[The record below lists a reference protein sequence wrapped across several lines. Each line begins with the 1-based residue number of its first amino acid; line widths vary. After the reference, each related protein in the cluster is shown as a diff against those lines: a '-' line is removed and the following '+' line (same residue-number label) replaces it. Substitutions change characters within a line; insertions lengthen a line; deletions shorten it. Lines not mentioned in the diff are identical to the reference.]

1 MSEHNVYTLAK
12 TLQNTGGLEQSM
24 GQMLSAFRE
33 TLEKD
38 YLLKIRS
45 AAENEKNFAAEHPP
59 KEVTLLR
66 AMSAFLDE
74 RGRQQIDRM
83 TQGLLFLHTL
93 QHIQQGVE
101 TFGQNGT
108 LLAARSADGTTDTD
122 PPSLQS
128 ARMAGL
134 LLTLALTEQF

>member
-12 TLQNTGGLEQSM
+12 TLQNTSGLEQNLS
-24 GQMLSAFRE
+24 QMLAALKE

-38 YLLKIRS
+38 YLHKIHT
-45 AAENEKNFAAEHPP
+45 AADSEKSFAIEHPP

-74 RGRQQIDRM
+74 NGKQQIDRM

-101 TFGQNGT
+101 NFGQNGT

-122 PPSLQS
+122 PPSVQS

-134 LLTLALTEQF
+134 LLALALTERF

>member
-1 MSEHNVYTLAK
+1 MSDHTVYTLAK
-12 TLQNTGGLEQSM
+12 TLQNTDSLEQNM

-45 AAENEKNFAAEHPP
+45 AAESEKAFAAAHPP
-59 KEVTLLR
+59 REVTLLR
-66 AMSAFLDE
+66 AMAAFADDH
-74 RGRQQIDRM
+74 GKQQIERM

-93 QHIQQGVE
+93 QHIRQGVE

-108 LLAARSADGTTDTD
+108 LLAARSADGTTDTE
-122 PPSLQS
+122 PPSIQS
-128 ARMAGL
+128 ARTAGL
-134 LLTLALTEQF
+134 LLALALTERF